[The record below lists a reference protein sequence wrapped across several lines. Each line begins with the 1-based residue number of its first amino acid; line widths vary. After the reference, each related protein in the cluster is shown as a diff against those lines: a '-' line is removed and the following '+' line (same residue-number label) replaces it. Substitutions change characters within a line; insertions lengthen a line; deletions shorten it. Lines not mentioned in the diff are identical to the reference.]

1 MSSGRKLKVG
11 IIGVGVLGKHHTRL
25 YKQSKTAELVGIYD
39 VNPKTAKEVS
49 ADFDVKVF
57 STIKELADACEALS
71 IAVPATIHHEVAIPL
86 LKQKKHLLIEKPIA
100 TTVRDAEE
108 IVTLAEKN
116 NVVLSVGHVERFNPV
131 MSFLEKRAGK
141 TRFIEAHRLASYPPP
156 RHGMHRRGTEVGVV
170 LDLMVHDLDI
180 MLHLVDSEVERI
192 DAVGIPV
199 LSKEEDIAN
208 ARIKFKN
215 GCVANITASRVSVEP
230 MRKFR
235 VFQTDA
241 YISLDYAE
249 RSGMIFTKGLLGINK
264 KPIPVDDHNALEKEL
279 EDFISC
285 ANKAIET
292 GTVPSP
298 KVSGK
303 HGLETLK
310 LAVEIIEKLHA
321 YNKKY
326 EVFSP

>member
-1 MSSGRKLKVG
+1 MSSERKVKVG
-11 IIGVGVLGKHHTRL
+11 VIGVGVLGKHHTRL
-25 YKQSKTAELVGIYD
+25 YKQSKNAELMGIYD
-39 VNPKTAKEVS
+39 ANPKTAKEVS
-49 ADFDVKVF
+49 ADFDVKIF
-57 STIKELADACEALS
+57 PTIKELADACEALS
-71 IAVPATIHHEVAIPL
+71 IAVPATIHHEVAVQL
-86 LKQKKHLLIEKPIA
+86 LKMKKHLLIEKPIA
-100 TTVRDAEE
+100 TTVKDAEE
-108 IVTLAEKN
+108 IVDLAEKN
-116 NVVLSVGHVERFNPV
+116 NVVLGVGHVERFNPV

-141 TRFIEAHRLASYPPP
+141 TRFIEAHRLALYPPP
-156 RHGMHRRGTEVGVV
+156 RPGLHRRGTEVGVV

-180 MLHLVDSEVERI
+180 VLHLVDSEVERV

-241 YISLDYAE
+241 YISLDYAA

-303 HGLETLK
+303 HGLKTLK
-310 LAVEIIEKLHA
+310 LAIKIIGKLHA

-326 EVFSP
+326 KVFSP